1 MTVVRYNTTFCV
13 QTQGFSV
20 TFPDTPANRK
30 VVVIFLRGM
39 RDAQGE
45 RMFTLAQLAEIVE
58 SSNRQAASG
67 HVEEFR
73 VRGED
78 FGAVLTRKRKVDGE
92 VVEAVRRELERD
104 PLIEVRVLRAR
115 VNVRLSREDISEAN
129 VEAALDQISC
139 AELRR
144 RVRKQLDRGE
154 VHYKEE
160 PLLEEMMTT
169 LSSEAGARAGLVAQ
183 SVGEFE
189 VSDPTAIRKLITP
202 GESLEGI
209 SSVLQ
214 WICRCLTL
222 YYWGVPLSRLARWL
236 GVHKTTVLRW
246 MLGVVVALWP
256 VVYGWIAQKVRGR
269 IAYAD
274 EKWIKIQGKWHYW
287 FVVLDEVTALPL
299 VDFLSASRSGWVCR
313 WLGVRLKGTGIRI
326 KALCTD
332 GLASYGKLFP
342 EIPHLLCHFHH
353 QRGVTSWLKE
363 HFSNSEEVQARK
375 QVMKKVL
382 QTNDKRTVRRRLD
395 KLRTQASGLGIVGWV
410 EHTTAWL
417 GKLLP
422 AVGSRILPTTTNAIE
437 RFFRTFNRFYKVRC
451 GFHSVR
457 SARLELMLFLLV
469 YVFTQREKDGKAPIE
484 AIMPQAAEMPFYRL
498 LNDPFGL
505 LASSEDVKQTDA
517 MAHEAPEYLLAA

>member
-1 MTVVRYNTTFCV
+1 M
-13 QTQGFSV
+13 
-20 TFPDTPANRK
+20 
-30 VVVIFLRGM
+30 
-39 RDAQGE
+39 
-45 RMFTLAQLAEIVE
+45 
-58 SSNRQAASG
+58 
-67 HVEEFR
+67 
-73 VRGED
+73 
-78 FGAVLTRKRKVDGE
+78 
-92 VVEAVRRELERD
+92 
-104 PLIEVRVLRAR
+104 
-115 VNVRLSREDISEAN
+115 
-129 VEAALDQISC
+129 EAALGQISSG
-139 AELRR
+139 ELRG
-144 RVRKQLDRGE
+144 VVLTPLDRGE
-154 VHYKEE
+154 AHYREAY
-160 PLLEEMMTT
+160 LLEEMMTT
-169 LSSEAGARAGLVAQ
+169 LSSEAGQKAGLEGQ
-183 SVGEFE
+183 GGSESV

-222 YYWGVPLSRLARWL
+222 YYWGVPLSRLGRWL

-256 VVYGWIAQKVRGR
+256 VVYGWIAQQVRGG

-274 EKWIKIQGKWHYW
+274 EKWIKLRGKWHSW
-287 FVVLDEVTALPL
+287 FVVLDEATALPL

-313 WLGVRLKGTGIRI
+313 WLGVRLQGMGIRI

-353 QRGVTSWLKE
+353 QRGVTSWLKD
-363 HFSNSEEVQARK
+363 HFSKSEDVQARK
-375 QVMKKVL
+375 QAMRKVL
-382 QTNDKRTVRRRLD
+382 QTKDKRTVRRRLD
-395 KLRTQASGLGIVGWV
+395 KLRAQASGLGIVGWV
-410 EHTTAWL
+410 AQTRARL

-422 AVGSRILPTTTNAIE
+422 AVGSRILPTTTNTIE

-484 AIMPQAAEMPFYRL
+484 AILPQAAEMPFYRL
-498 LNDPFGL
+498 LNDPFAFLGRPL
-505 LASSEDVKQTDA
+505 DVKQTSQ
-517 MAHEAPEYLLAA
+517 MAHQSPEYLLAA